1 MNQVSSVVFVSNPGR
16 NAAWLI
22 YYLDAPPTSRIISLV
37 FWIDLI
43 QPNSTKCK
51 TVYMC
56 TPSKWW
62 YKTKFYM
69 CSTAICK
76 PLNFTIVSLW
86 CNINLLLF
94 YTYRVSSHAWT
105 SWRTV
110 SVMYKEYLSCQT
122 NLQWAPC
129 ILCCLLLFRLSRP
142 HSHTVRSVNE
152 FTVQSLASMK
162 SS

>member
-1 MNQVSSVVFVSNPGR
+1 
-16 NAAWLI
+16 
-22 YYLDAPPTSRIISLV
+22 
-37 FWIDLI
+37 
-43 QPNSTKCK
+43 
-51 TVYMC
+51 
-56 TPSKWW
+56 
-62 YKTKFYM
+62 M

-152 FTVQSLASMK
+152 LQYNHLHPWRAANHDDIHLHAQWKTLYNKKSVYSFLIGSRPSLIRVQMYGSWRQRHATRTLSNFCIFIMVLK
-162 SS
+162 I